1 MSNPLSNH
9 TKPKINAIIKGQG
22 QEVKTKVEEVKTLM
36 KDIYEALIKFEIL
49 KPKIKEATKRKKYQ
63 DIFANIMPL

>member
-22 QEVKTKVEEVKTLM
+22 QEVKTKAEEVKTLM
-36 KDIYEALIKFEIL
+36 KDIYEALIKFEIF
-49 KPKIKEATKRKKYQ
+49 KPKIK
-63 DIFANIMPL
+63 